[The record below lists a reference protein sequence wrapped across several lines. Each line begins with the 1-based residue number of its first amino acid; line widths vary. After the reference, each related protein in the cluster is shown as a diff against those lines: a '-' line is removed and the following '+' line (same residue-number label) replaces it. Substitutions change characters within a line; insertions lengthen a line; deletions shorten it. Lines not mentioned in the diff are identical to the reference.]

1 MRVNKGRKIYF
12 MVKAA
17 LMCCLAYWLANVI
30 QKLTLLNTSF
40 SPICLCA
47 LTGILVGKP
56 QEGLVMGGYLQAIYL
71 GTISIGGVAPFNKQ
85 LGSIIPCAFVLVGGL
100 TMEEGLAIATTIGAL
115 TNQLTRVTSPIFV
128 ALEPLWNKIIE
139 KTDTKAY
146 NLLFWFWFLVLT
158 YLPSM
163 ILIFVSVAFG
173 TDGVSAI
180 MRSLPQTLLNG
191 LNVASG
197 CMTAVGIGIALTL
210 TWKTK
215 YAGFFFIGWALYYV
229 LGMTAIQAGTVSISV
244 GLIWFFVSMDIDKK
258 AAANQPTAQRGGD
271 FF

>member
-1 MRVNKGRKIYF
+1 MKSSKGGNLF

-47 LTGILVGKP
+47 LTGILLGKP

-85 LGSIIPCAFVLVGGL
+85 LGSIIPCAFVLAGGL

-115 TNQLTRVTSPIFV
+115 TNQLKRVTAPIYV

-139 KTDTKAY
+139 KTDTKKY
-146 NLLFWFWFLVLT
+146 NALFWFWFLVLT
-158 YLPSM
+158 YLPDM
-163 ILIFVSVAFG
+163 IVIFVSVAVG
-173 TDGVSAI
+173 TEGVAAL
-180 MRSLPQTLLNG
+180 MKSLPQTLLNG

-229 LGMTAIQAGTVSISV
+229 LGMTAIQSGIIAISV
-244 GLIWFFVSMDIDKK
+244 GLIWFFVSMEIDKK
-258 AAANQPTAQRGGD
+258 TAQNKPTAQRGGD

>member
-1 MRVNKGRKIYF
+1 

-30 QKLTLLNTSF
+30 QKLTMLNTSF

-47 LTGILVGKP
+47 LTGILLGKP
-56 QEGLVMGGYLQAIYL
+56 QEGLIMGGYLQAIYL

-85 LGSIIPCAFVLVGGL
+85 LGSIIPCAFVLAGGL

-115 TNQLTRVTSPIFV
+115 TNSLKRVTAPIYV
-128 ALEPLWNKIIE
+128 SLEPLWDKIIE

-146 NLLFWFWFLVLT
+146 TSLFWFWFLVLT
-158 YLPSM
+158 YLPDM
-163 ILIFVSVAFG
+163 IVIFLSVAFG
-173 TDGVSAI
+173 TEGVAAF
-180 MRSLPQTLLNG
+180 MGALPPTLLNG

-229 LGMTAIQAGTVSISV
+229 LGMSAIQAGIISVSV
-244 GLIWFFVSMDIDKK
+244 GLIWFYASLEIDKK
-258 AAANQPTAQRGGD
+258 ASANKPQAQRGGD